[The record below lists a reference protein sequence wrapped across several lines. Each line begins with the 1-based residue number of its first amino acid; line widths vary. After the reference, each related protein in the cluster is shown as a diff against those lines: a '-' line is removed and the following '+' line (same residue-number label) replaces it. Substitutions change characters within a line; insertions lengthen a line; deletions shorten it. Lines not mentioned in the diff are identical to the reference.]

1 MGGRNSRKIQQQ
13 YAQQQGIKSS
23 KFLKK
28 LLNFNNFLIT

>member
-13 YAQQQGIKSS
+13 YAQQQGINSS

-28 LLNFNNFLIT
+28 IT